1 MIDFDPVL
9 SDIGSHFHC
18 WAAAEDVAEVGEAPA
33 PAASPP
39 TLTAS
44 SLGGVSTLRPG
55 PRLSPGASEAEQ
67 VSPGS

>member
-18 WAAAEDVAEVGEAPA
+18 WPAAEDVAEVGEAPA

-44 SLGGVSTLRPG
+44 SLGGVSKL
-55 PRLSPGASEAEQ
+55 RLSPGASEAEQ